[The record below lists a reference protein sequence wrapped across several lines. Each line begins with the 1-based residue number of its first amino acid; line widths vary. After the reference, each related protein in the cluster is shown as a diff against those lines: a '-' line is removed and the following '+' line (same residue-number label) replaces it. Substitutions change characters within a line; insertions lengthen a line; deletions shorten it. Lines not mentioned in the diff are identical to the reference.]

1 MKRDLIADFPDAPVL
16 DVMRRDN
23 SDEADSELPEPAEFA
38 VDSHGTVMI
47 SRGAQRVAIL
57 AEDVPRLREFLINCS
72 PIWRHKR

>member
-1 MKRDLIADFPDAPVL
+1 MNRDLIPEIPAAPL
-16 DVMRRDN
+16 FDVMPRDG

-47 SRGAQRVAIL
+47 CRGVQRVAIL